1 MSSLKVAV
9 RVRPFNAREND
20 MDAQLIVQMDGK
32 KTRLLKPKLQS
43 IRDVGRDNHH
53 DFTFDYSYWS
63 FDEHDSHF
71 ATQEEVYSD
80 LGTDVIDC
88 AYEGYN
94 ACVFAYGQT
103 GSGKTFTMMGTP
115 DNPGLIPR
123 ICQELFARMRVGQE
137 SGTGYKTH
145 ASYLEIYNERVK
157 DLLGPHS
164 AGHGL
169 RVREH
174 RTLGPYVENLSQHA
188 VSNFEEIQE
197 CIARGNI
204 QRTTASTN
212 MNDTSSRSH
221 AIFTITFVQAVF
233 MNDMPSETVSK
244 IHLVDLAG
252 SERANATG
260 ATGQRLK
267 EGAHINKSL
276 VTLGSVI
283 SALAEQTSTTTVA
296 LASSPAQTKRV
307 LYIPYRD
314 SILTWLLK
322 DSLGGN
328 SKTIMIAAL
337 SPADCNYSETLS
349 TLRYA
354 NRAKNIINKPTINE
368 DTNVKL
374 IRELREE
381 INKLKSMLN
390 GDINTVQ
397 PSLKVLE
404 DLQKKE
410 AQEKVLTE
418 EWTEKW
424 KEAQSILQEQKS
436 LGLRKS
442 GLGVVLDS
450 EMPHLIGIHN
460 DVTTGVTLYSLKEGE
475 TLIGTDDSETPQD
488 IELIGDGICAQHCRI
503 VLQEGIVIL
512 HPYPGAQCWLNA
524 HLIDEPT
531 HISQGDIILLGRTN
545 IFRFNNP
552 AEAAK
557 LRKDLSRSQLD
568 MSRLS
573 LITSSRENLLTSSF
587 YSEEDSMSGS
597 MNASP
602 FKRPERQYYPTKPM
616 SRDDPELQDE
626 NRKILDTIE
635 NALKQLNIERVQM
648 HDQYKAKV
656 RKLTDELKRL
666 ETEEMDKLEILRCQE
681 QELLARKDMLLWEKN
696 NEKVQIDIVCRQ
708 ISAFQTQLDSKKRD
722 FSEYVAKELQELQD
736 CGKLDEIGMKIEEF
750 TPLSDQL
757 LLQVADSLDLF
768 ASQFIKDTVKRN
780 NDEIRKL
787 DEKIMEKECILNES
801 TKKIAQVDEKI
812 LQIQLQLDKLQNE
825 RHENESNSES
835 MRQKKL
841 EMNLNLTKTS
851 STNTDDSNIASD
863 TYHTAQSNISV
874 NSPTIV
880 DDQIS
885 PLSTLSATSADLDDA
900 STTERGMSSSVSII
914 SNPSDTREMG
924 NNNLTPNPA
933 SPKAI
938 MSDSGV
944 YLDSVRT
951 TQQQQQY
958 YNGFVTS
965 RAKDN
970 DNRLGEESGLNESDL
985 TTANSTFNGAAV
997 RTSDEDSAS
1006 CSSCE
1011 MGRNS
1016 DVPRPYCSMH
1026 ALRRKIANQK
1036 ALIMKNLEMNVSK
1049 SQLDEQI
1056 VELQELQRRLIAM
1069 EKELLESPGDAEND
1083 QCGTYFQRDND
1094 MSYELSANDCMEESS
1109 YVPSM
1114 TRSCPSMRDF
1124 PEAEHFITIPSF
1136 VIRGAGK
1143 QTHYEYEVRI
1153 ALPDGKLNILRRYS
1167 RFRELHL
1174 SMKHCYGAKI
1184 SALPF
1189 PRREI
1194 FSSNSESVAKH
1205 RRRLL
1210 ELYLRRLFVV
1220 CTKIPQCPI
1229 YEGPGGPGLTR
1240 ATLSQLS
1247 PFFKKGLFENGKH
1260 GTG

>member
-9 RVRPFNAREND
+9 RVRPFNAREID
-20 MDAQLIVQMDGK
+20 MDAQLIVEMEGK
-32 KTRLLKPKLQS
+32 KTRLLKPRLQS

-71 ATQEEVYSD
+71 VTQEQVYND

-88 AYEGYN
+88 AYQGYN

-157 DLLGPHS
+157 DLLGPQTT
-164 AGHGL
+164 GHGL

-188 VSNFEEIQE
+188 VSDFDEIQE
-197 CIARGNI
+197 CITRGNM

-283 SALAEQTSTTTVA
+283 SALAEQTGTTTSYVLNTTTV
-296 LASSPAQTKRV
+296 SKRI
-307 LYIPYRD
+307 LYVPYRD

-368 DTNVKL
+368 DANVKL

-381 INKLKSMLN
+381 INKLKSMLT
-390 GDINTVQ
+390 GDIHSLQ
-397 PSLKVLE
+397 PSLKMLE

-442 GLGVVLDS
+442 GVGVVLDS

-475 TLIGTDDSETPQD
+475 TLIGTDDSDIPQD
-488 IELIGDGICAQHCRI
+488 IELTGDGIRPQHCSI
-503 VLQEGIVIL
+503 VLRDGVITL
-512 HPYPGAQCWLNA
+512 HPRLMAQCWLNA
-524 HLIDEPT
+524 RLIDEPT
-531 HISQGDIILLGRTN
+531 NISQGDIILLGRTN

-573 LITSSRENLLTSSF
+573 LITSSRENLLSSSF
-587 YSEEDSMSGS
+587 YADEDALSTSMTST
-597 MNASP
+597 P
-602 FKRPERQYYPTKPM
+602 PKRERQYYPTKPM
-616 SRDDPELQDE
+616 TRDDPELQDE
-626 NRKILDTIE
+626 NRKILETIE

-648 HDQYKAKV
+648 HDQYKNKV
-656 RKLTDELKRL
+656 QKLTDELKRL
-666 ETEEMDKLEILRCQE
+666 VKEESDCLEVLRCRE
-681 QELLARKDMLLWEKN
+681 KELLARKDMLLWEKN
-696 NEKVQIDIVCRQ
+696 NEKVQHGIKIDE
-708 ISAFQTQLDSKKRD
+708 T
-722 FSEYVAKELQELQD
+722 
-736 CGKLDEIGMKIEEF
+736 
-750 TPLSDQL
+750 TPLNDEL
-757 LLQVADSLDLF
+757 LLQASDSLDLF
-768 ASQFIKDTVKRN
+768 ASQYIKETVRRYNEEIHKLD
-780 NDEIRKL
+780 DEIV
-787 DEKIMEKECILNES
+787 EKERILNVS
-801 TKKIAQVDEKI
+801 TNKIAQVDEKM
-812 LQIQLQLDKLQNE
+812 LQIQAQLEQLRLERDEREAEVQQLQLRKQNL
-825 RHENESNSES
+825 
-835 MRQKKL
+835 K
-841 EMNLNLTKTS
+841 LNLVK
-851 STNTDDSNIASD
+851 STTTTTTIESDAQTDTEASVSD
-863 TYHTAQSNISV
+863 TYKTCDTFHTSNSSCSIGSV
-874 NSPTIV
+874 TLTG
-880 DDQIS
+880 DQIS
-885 PLSTLSATSADLDDA
+885 PVSNCSSTSCEADDDTNSTEKATTSTSSYSTSGNTLGSSA
-900 STTERGMSSSVSII
+900 STHTNS
-914 SNPSDTREMG
+914 
-924 NNNLTPNPA
+924 NLTVTNPV
-933 SPKAI
+933 

-944 YLDSVRT
+944 CLEPSKPALQNINGNGNGNGNINGYLS
-951 TQQQQQY
+951 
-958 YNGFVTS
+958 
-965 RAKDN
+965 
-970 DNRLGEESGLNESDL
+970 SDL
-985 TTANSTFNGAAV
+985 GNNINATNIRNVISSVVCSSGA
-997 RTSDEDSAS
+997 RTSDEETAS

-1011 MGRNS
+1011 LSRNS
-1016 DVPRPYCSMH
+1016 ETGSRPYCSMH
-1026 ALRRKIANQK
+1026 TLRRKIATQK
-1036 ALIMKNLEMNVSK
+1036 ALIMKNLEMNVNK

-1056 VELQELQRRLIAM
+1056 AELQELQRCYIKL
-1069 EKELLESPGDAEND
+1069 EKELQLSTNEEHAQCCANEND
-1083 QCGTYFQRDND
+1083 INHHSNYETAPSIMHSSV
-1094 MSYELSANDCMEESS
+1094 MSSIPMEDSI
-1109 YVPSM
+1109 YTNSM

-1124 PEAEHFITIPSF
+1124 PEGTDHFITIPSF

-1143 QTHYEYEVRI
+1143 QTHYEYEIRLV
-1153 ALPDGKLNILRRYS
+1153 LPDGKLNILRRYS

-1184 SALPF
+1184 GVLPF
-1189 PRREI
+1189 PRREL
-1194 FSSNSESVAKH
+1194 FASNSEAVAKH

-1240 ATLSQLS
+1240 ATLAQLS